1 MLKHPIVSFS
11 SRLILL
17 VSLVFGLHLFLLQSK
32 GLPLFENKILASYII
47 NTFLTIGIVFLLFK
61 LKEKY
66 TNQIGFLFLGSSFI
80 KFLTFFVVFYG
91 AYKADG
97 SIKTLEFLAFFIPYS
112 LCLILETTYL
122 SKWLNEM

>member
-66 TNQIGFLFLGSSFI
+66 TNQIGFLFLGSSFV
-80 KFLTFFVVFYG
+80 KFIAFFLVFHG